1 MKKKTEKLY
10 WTKKKGKHYL
20 IGANDFNIMD
30 QGKTLADAK
39 EIFLER
45 MIVMYG
51 DLLDKLRDLHMAYSG
66 FDLPDIPDLEEMEVE
81 DLNRENMPEEEYN
94 EKMAKIL
101 KIDEQN
107 GQSRGS

>member
-10 WTKKKGKHYL
+10 WTKKKGKRYL
-20 IGANDFNIMD
+20 IGTNDFNIMG
-30 QGKTLADAK
+30 QGKTLAGAK
-39 EIFLER
+39 EMFLER

-51 DLLDKLRDLHMAYSG
+51 DLLDKLGDLHMAYLG